1 MLDTARLYLRE
12 QTEEDLERL
21 YQIYSSENITRYMEG
36 LYDDREEELE
46 FTRAYIENM
55 YKFYG
60 YGIWLVCLKENDE
73 VIGRAGLSNRQVDGV
88 NELEL
93 GYVIDEKYQ
102 GCGYAYEACTAV
114 CEFAKEWLYVEKL
127 VCFIEKKNI
136 PSVRLAEKLGFY
148 LVTEVCAGKEKIF
161 AYYKKIL

>member
-21 YQIYSSENITRYMEG
+21 YQIYSSENITKYMEG
-36 LYDDREEELE
+36 LYDDREKELE

-55 YKFYG
+55 YRFYG
-60 YGIWLVCLKENDE
+60 YGIWLVCLKENDK

-93 GYVIDEKYQ
+93 GYVIDEEYQ
-102 GCGYAYEACTAV
+102 GCGYAYEACVAV
-114 CEFAKEWLYVEKL
+114 CKFAKERLCVENL
-127 VCFIEKKNI
+127 VCFIEKKNL
-136 PSVRLAEKLGFY
+136 PSIRLAEKLGFY
-148 LVTEVCAGKEKIF
+148 FVTEVCAGKKKIF
-161 AYYKKIL
+161 AYYKKIM

>member
-21 YQIYSSENITRYMEG
+21 YQIYSSENITKYMEG

-60 YGIWLVCLKENDE
+60 YGIWLVCLKENDK
-73 VIGRAGLSNRQVDGV
+73 VIGRAGLSNRQVDGI

-93 GYVIDEKYQ
+93 GYVIDEQYQ

-114 CEFAKEWLYVEKL
+114 CEFAKEQLYAEKL

-148 LVTEVCAGKEKIF
+148 PVTEVCAEKEKIF

>member
-1 MLDTARLYLRE
+1 
-12 QTEEDLERL
+12 
-21 YQIYSSENITRYMEG
+21 MEG
-36 LYDDREEELE
+36 LYDDREEELA

-60 YGIWLVCLKENDE
+60 YGIWVVCLKENGE

-102 GCGYAYEACTAV
+102 GFGYAYEACMAV
-114 CEFAKEWLYVEKL
+114 CEFAKERLYVDKL

-148 LVTEVCAGKEKIF
+148 LVTEVCVDREKIF

>member
-1 MLDTARLYLRE
+1 
-12 QTEEDLERL
+12 
-21 YQIYSSENITRYMEG
+21 MEG

-73 VIGRAGLSNRQVDGV
+73 IIGRAGLSNRQVDGV

-93 GYVIDEKYQ
+93 GYVIGEAYQ
-102 GCGYAYEACTAV
+102 GSGYAHEACVAV
-114 CEFAKEWLYVEKL
+114 CEFAKEQLYADKL
-127 VCFIEKKNI
+127 VCFIEKENI
-136 PSVRLAEKLGFY
+136 PSVKLAEKLGFY
-148 LVTEVCAGKEKIF
+148 HVMDIYAEKEKIF